1 MKRFL
6 LLVCLLSA
14 FLLSG
19 CQRNSHA
26 GAGYNDKVNGFL
38 FVSDT
43 RAVTQALV
51 KVMDAGDL
59 PESVSWLYDD
69 GKHKPVTS
77 TDPDMIRAVFNA
89 LSNLIIVGQTTERV
103 SVDQHYISFRLK
115 DGTETR
121 FDFETQNYIHIGD
134 QNYLVESDGNLW
146 SLLKENSPLKEN

>member
-59 PESVSWLYDD
+59 PESVSWL
-69 GKHKPVTS
+69 
-77 TDPDMIRAVFNA
+77 
-89 LSNLIIVGQTTERV
+89 
-103 SVDQHYISFRLK
+103 
-115 DGTETR
+115 
-121 FDFETQNYIHIGD
+121 
-134 QNYLVESDGNLW
+134 
-146 SLLKENSPLKEN
+146 